1 MLICGIQNAIV
12 IKRVARREEFRV
24 NAMIRLIA
32 LFWVYTK
39 SS

>member
-1 MLICGIQNAIV
+1 M
-12 IKRVARREEFRV
+12 IKRVATREFRV
-24 NAMIRLIA
+24 NAIIRLIA

>member
-12 IKRVARREEFRV
+12 IKRVARREFRV
-24 NAMIRLIA
+24 NAIIRLIA